1 MTIMNYLKNIVLLL
15 LICCMS
21 YSAEAQRQMSLEE
34 CHSLALENNKQ
45 LKIAQEEVNKAE
57 YEKQA
62 AFTNYLPKFSATG
75 TYMHNSKGLALIND
89 DKTAFL
95 TNVGTTTHEAIN
107 DLVAGFISSATQ
119 EDPLLGIL
127 IGLMESSPATQYLI
141 AQLTELNVEQT
152 LNDLGGELS
161 DMLHPD
167 TRNIYAGMVSVQQ
180 PIYVGGKI
188 VAYNKITADAKE
200 LAESKFEMQRQEI
213 IVGVDK
219 VYWQI
224 VSLANKL
231 KLTQQYVDLLQ
242 SMSEDVSKVVAE
254 GLATASDEM
263 AVRVKLNEAQT
274 TMIKVQNGLA
284 LSKMLLCE
292 QCGLSL
298 DTEFTLADEN
308 LEDVLVVSESLSYQ
322 SESIEKNRPELKCLS
337 LANDMLAKKVNIT
350 RSDFLPTVAAFG
362 NYLISNPSC
371 YNGFQKEFHGMWNFG
386 VVANIPLFHWG
397 EGYHKVR
404 VSKEEAK
411 IAQLNYE
418 EAKEKIM
425 LQVRQCEKQ
434 ISEADSRLTLTQ
446 DKMSDAEEN
455 LRMATIGFREGVVTS
470 IVLNEAQTGWMK
482 AHSEFIDAKIDRI
495 MAGVNLR
502 KAVGQLE

>member
-89 DKTAFL
+89 DYTAAL
-95 TNVGTTTHEAIN
+95 TSAGTTIDGMVQNFISYAQTDPLMLILMETSPLVQQLIADWNEYHVAEAIN
-107 DLVAGFISSATQ
+107 G
-119 EDPLLGIL
+119 LG
-127 IGLMESSPATQYLI
+127 
-141 AQLTELNVEQT
+141 
-152 LNDLGGELS
+152 DELS

-200 LAESKFEMQRQEI
+200 LAESKLEMQKQEI
-213 IVGVDK
+213 IVSVDK

-292 QCGLSL
+292 QCGLPL
-298 DTEFTLADEN
+298 DTEFTLADED
-308 LEDVLVVSESLSYQ
+308 LEDVLVVNESLSYQ
-322 SESIEKNRPELKCLS
+322 DESIAENRPELKCLS
-337 LANDMLAKKVNIT
+337 LANDMYAKKIAIT
-350 RSDFLPTVAAFG
+350 RSEFLPTVAAFG

-371 YNGFQKEFHGMWNFG
+371 FNGFQKEFHGMWNFG
-386 VVANIPLFHWG
+386 VVAKIPLFHWG
-397 EGYHKVR
+397 EGYHKIR
-404 VSKEEAK
+404 MSKEEAK

-425 LQVRQCEKQ
+425 LQVSQCEKQ

-446 DKMSDAEEN
+446 DKMDDAEEN
-455 LRMATIGFREGVVTS
+455 LRMATIGFREGIVTS

-482 AHSEFIDAKIDRI
+482 AHSEYIDAKIDRI

>member
-1 MTIMNYLKNIVLLL
+1 MNYLKNIVLLL
-15 LICCMS
+15 LICCIS
-21 YSAEAQRQMSLEE
+21 FSAEAQRQMSLEE

-45 LKIAQEEVNKAE
+45 LKIAQVEVNKAA

-75 TYMHNSKGLALIND
+75 TYMHNSKGIALIND
-89 DKTAFL
+89 DYTSAL
-95 TNVGTTTHEAIN
+95 TNAGTTIDEMVTS
-107 DLVAGFISSATQ
+107 FIHDAALES
-119 EDPLLGIL
+119 PLMNFL
-127 IGLMESSPATQYLI
+127 IELMEMSPAAQQLI
-141 AQLTELNVEQT
+141 ARLTELNVEQA
-152 LNDLGGELS
+152 LNDMGGELS
-161 DMLHPD
+161 DLLHPD

-200 LAESKFEMQRQEI
+200 LAETKLEMQRQEI

-254 GLATASDEM
+254 GLATTSDEM

-274 TMIKVQNGLA
+274 TMIKVQNGLT

-292 QCGLSL
+292 QCGLPL
-298 DTEFTLADEN
+298 NTEFTLADEN
-308 LEDVLVVSESLSYQ
+308 LEDVLVVNESLSYQ
-322 SESIEKNRPELKCLS
+322 DESIAEKRPELKCLS
-337 LANDMLAKKVNIT
+337 LANDMYAKKITIT
-350 RSDFLPTVAAFG
+350 RSEFLPTVAAFG
-362 NYLISNPSC
+362 NYMISNPSC
-371 YNGFQKEFHGMWNFG
+371 FNGFQKEFHGMWNFG
-386 VVANIPLFHWG
+386 VVAKVPLFHWG

-404 VSKEEAK
+404 ISKEEAK
-411 IAQLNYE
+411 IAQLNYD

-434 ISEADSRLTLTQ
+434 VSEADSRLSLTQ
-446 DKMSDAEEN
+446 DKMNDAEEN
-455 LRMATIGFREGVVTS
+455 LRMATIGFREGIVTS

>member
-1 MTIMNYLKNIVLLL
+1 MNYLKNIVLLL

-89 DKTAFL
+89 KYTTAL
-95 TNVGTTTHEAIN
+95 NGVGTMVDN
-107 DLVAGFISSATQ
+107 FISTAQ
-119 EDPLLGIL
+119 ADPLML
-127 IGLMESSPATQYLI
+127 ILMETSPVVQQLI
-141 AQLTELNVEQT
+141 ADMNEYQMQNAL
-152 LNDLGGELS
+152 DELS
-161 DMLHPD
+161 DEVYDILHPD

-200 LAESKFEMQRQEI
+200 LAESKLEMQRQEI

-502 KAVGQLE
+502 KAVGQLEY